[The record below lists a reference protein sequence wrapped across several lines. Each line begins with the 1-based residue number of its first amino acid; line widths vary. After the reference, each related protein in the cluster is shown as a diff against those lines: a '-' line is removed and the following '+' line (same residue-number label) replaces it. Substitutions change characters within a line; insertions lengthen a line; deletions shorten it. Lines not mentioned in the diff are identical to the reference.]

1 MGSRKTAGA
10 NRSVM
15 RTFPPLLVLAV
26 MAAVVLGLP
35 FGLYALLTRRQ
46 RRNMRQIRAAASDR
60 GWQYRLRRWQGNPT
74 AFRIDGRTQSGLA
87 WVLTSGN
94 TRGYDRGWSVE
105 TKPRIPVLGGKVD
118 LLMLPRDATGP
129 GSATK
134 PASLQAIPP
143 AVELAIQ
150 ARVAAFSGTAAGAIH
165 FFQESREAP
174 SGDANFDSAYRV
186 LALSPN
192 ASHSLL
198 DAELAKRM
206 LHWPADTM
214 TPHSLLAWRDPFG
227 FHLLARLPAPPNWPT
242 ISYLTSLGDEFSAR
256 VPAPEISPGPVGL
269 VDRIAARISR

>member
-1 MGSRKTAGA
+1 
-10 NRSVM
+10 M
-15 RTFPPLLVLAV
+15 RTFPPLFVLAV

-46 RRNMRQIRAAASDR
+46 RQNMRQIRAAASDR

-105 TKPRIPVLGGKVD
+105 TKLRIPVLGGELD
-118 LLMLPRDATGP
+118 LAMLPRDSAAPGP
-129 GSATK
+129 ASK
-134 PASLQAIPP
+134 PASFQAIPP
-143 AVELAIQ
+143 ATELAIEPAVE

-186 LALSPN
+186 LTLSPN
-192 ASHSLL
+192 ASHPLV

-206 LHWPADTM
+206 LRWPADAI

-227 FHLLARLPAPPNWPT
+227 FHFLARLPAPPNWPT
-242 ISYLTSLGDEFSAR
+242 VSYFTSLAEEFSAC
-256 VPAPEISPGPVGL
+256 VPAPEISRGPVGV
-269 VDRIAARISR
+269 VDRIAARIFR